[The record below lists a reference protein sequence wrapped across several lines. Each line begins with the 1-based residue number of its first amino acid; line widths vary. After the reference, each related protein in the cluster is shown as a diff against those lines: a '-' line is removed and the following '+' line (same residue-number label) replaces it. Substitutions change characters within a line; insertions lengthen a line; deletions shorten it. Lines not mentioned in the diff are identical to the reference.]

1 MYKPITTGSKKLKFG
16 KMEGHV
22 PGIRYCKG
30 ICSALADH
38 PPIGN
43 QPGSGRRY
51 DTHVF
56 CSKCGS
62 GHGVWMK
69 KESMKANLRC
79 PCCNFLP
86 RMKTKHNRVL
96 KTGYEHSS
104 ERVNLNQ
111 RNV

>member
-1 MYKPITTGSKKLKFG
+1 MKYIQKTIGG
-16 KMEGHV
+16 KMDGRIS
-22 PGIRYCKG
+22 GIRYCKG
-30 ICSALADH
+30 ICSVLADH

-43 QPGSGRRY
+43 QPGAGRLY

-56 CSKCGS
+56 CSKCGT

-86 RMKTKHNRVL
+86 RMKTKHNRKL
-96 KTGYEHSS
+96 KSGFDHSS
-104 ERVNLNQ
+104 DRVNLNKHHGLGI
-111 RNV
+111 

>member
-1 MYKPITTGSKKLKFG
+1 MKYIQKTVGG
-16 KMEGHV
+16 KMDGRIS
-22 PGIRYCKG
+22 GIRYCKG
-30 ICSALADH
+30 ICSVLADH

-43 QPGSGRRY
+43 QPGAGRLY

-56 CSKCGS
+56 CSKCGT

-86 RMKTKHNRVL
+86 RMKTKHIRKL
-96 KTGYEHSS
+96 KSGFDHSS
-104 ERVNLNQ
+104 DRVNLNKHHGLGI
-111 RNV
+111 